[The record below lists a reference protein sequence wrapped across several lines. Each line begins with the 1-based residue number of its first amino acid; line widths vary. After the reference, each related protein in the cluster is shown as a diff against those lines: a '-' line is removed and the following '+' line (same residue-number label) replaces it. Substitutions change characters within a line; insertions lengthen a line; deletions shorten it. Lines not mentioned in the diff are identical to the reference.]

1 MKKACFL
8 VILAFLY
15 YVFIQSPTVT
25 LTELSIS
32 YVIFALPKI
41 YSLEANKRIVTKAA
55 AIEETHLREHLI
67 VGLERIWR
75 KDFVLFLLLSIL
87 TNVIIWSPDFHF
99 QIELFSHV
107 GNRVGAVDV
116 VQAVRFAVTFFLLT
130 EFFQTCFDIYRQRQ
144 LNSGIDAIVLAQE
157 KFAKLIE
164 AETKLNEIQEK
175 IIK

>member
-8 VILAFLY
+8 AIIAFLY
-15 YVFIQSPTVT
+15 YVFIRSPVVT

-32 YVIFALPKI
+32 YVIFALPRI
-41 YSLEANKRIVTKAA
+41 YSLEANKRTVTKAA

-87 TNVIIWSPDFHF
+87 TNVMIWSPDFHF

-116 VQAVRFAVTFFLLT
+116 VQAVRFAITFFLLT
-130 EFFQTCFDIYRQRQ
+130 EFFQTCFDIYQQRK
-144 LNSGIDAIVLAQE
+144 LNDGINVIVQAQE
-157 KFAKLIE
+157 KLAKLIE
-164 AETKLNEIQEK
+164 TETKLNEIKEK